1 MSHPTPSVTLDIVSD
16 VVCPWCVI
24 GYKTLERAL
33 GSLGLTESAAVRF
46 RPFELNPHMPAGGQ
60 HLGEHIA
67 QKYGSSSEQSRTA
80 RARLTSLG
88 ESLGFAFRFS
98 EDSRIYNTWK
108 AHQLLHWAHES
119 AGPKAQIALK
129 LSLFDAYFTQGQA
142 VDQVEVLAAA
152 AGRAGLSA
160 EEAAAVLYDER
171 YASAV
176 REEAEVWRDKGI
188 HAVPSVVIDGRS
200 LLTGAQTEEVFVR
213 ALTRA
218 LDARTAQAGDAGA
231 GDAGAGAGGA
241 RP

>member
-108 AHQLLHWAHES
+108 AHQLLHWAHET
-119 AGPKAQIALK
+119 AGARAQIELQLALF
-129 LSLFDAYFTQGQA
+129 SAYFTAGEPI
-142 VDQVEVLAAA
+142 DQVEVLARVAEQ
-152 AGRAGLSA
+152 AGLPA
-160 EEAAAVLYDER
+160 QEAADVLYDER
-171 YASAV
+171 YAGLV
-176 REEAEVWRDKGI
+176 RAEAEAFRDKGI
-188 HAVPSVVIDGRS
+188 HAVPSVVINGRS
-200 LLTGAQTEEVFVR
+200 LLTGAQSEDVFVR

-218 LDARTAQAGDAGA
+218 LEPAAE
-231 GDAGAGAGGA
+231 A